1 MTVNNINPSL
11 QKVLIVGG
19 GISGLTLANALKH
32 QGIPFVVY
40 ERDESPQ
47 SRTQGWS
54 LSLYLAL
61 KHLKRCFPP
70 ERFENFGRETCVN
83 HEDNEGNVVYKL
95 YDGKEGRAFGIIQR
109 RPYEAYRVSRSRFR
123 HWLLQDIEEN
133 VHWNKRVSH
142 YEQDDQ
148 GQVTVYFTDG
158 TQDTGDL
165 LVASDGAQ
173 SSVACQLYGGA
184 LPFKEATHISHAR
197 GFGATYWISEEDWK
211 SISTSNSQSAVII
224 GTVTEEADKRVAGK
238 TVRMI
243 YTLNKIDRSRPETP
257 YELLWFLSIFL
268 EQDDLVPFPD
278 GSNDEEVFNM
288 VQTWSA
294 SAFSGSPSHQKI
306 TAQTPKHTPIVG
318 LTLRER
324 IPRRDVLYSPGRHVV
339 LMGDAAHP
347 MTVFKGEGANHAI
360 IDASNLA
367 IEISHAFNNTKTLD
381 EAISSYYDEMIP
393 RGENAVT
400 QSHIASEK
408 VHSTKEQVVEMYKNM
423 LGATIAST

>member
-1 MTVNNINPSL
+1 MTVDNTHHPL

-32 QGIPFVVY
+32 QGIPCVVY

-54 LSLYLAL
+54 LSLHMAME
-61 KHLKRCFPP
+61 HLKRCFPL
-70 ERFENFGRETCVN
+70 ERFENFGREASVN
-83 HEDNEGNVVYKL
+83 YEDNEGNVVYKL
-95 YDGKEGRAFGIIQR
+95 YDGKDGRVFTTVQR
-109 RPYEAYRVSRSRFR
+109 EPYAAYRVSRSRFR
-123 HWLLQDIEEN
+123 HWLLQDIEEI
-133 VHWNKRVSH
+133 VHWNKRVSR
-142 YEQDDQ
+142 YEEDDQ

-165 LVASDGAQ
+165 LVASDGSQ

-184 LPFKEATHISHAR
+184 LPFKQATHISHAR
-197 GFGATYWISEEDWK
+197 GFGATYWISEEVWK
-211 SISTSNSQSAVII
+211 SVSTSNSQTAAII
-224 GTVTEEADKRVAGK
+224 GTVTEDADKRVAGK
-238 TVRMI
+238 TIRML

-257 YELLWFLSIFL
+257 YEILWFVSIFL
-268 EQDDLVPFPD
+268 EQDNLVPFPD
-278 GSNDEEVFNM
+278 GSNDEEVLNM
-288 VQTWSA
+288 IRAWCA

-306 TAQTPKHTPIVG
+306 TAQTPKHTPIHG

-324 IPRRDVLYSPGRHVV
+324 IPRHDVLYSPGRRVV
-339 LMGDAAHP
+339 LTGDAAHP
-347 MTVFKGEGANHAI
+347 MTVYKGEGANHAI

-367 IEISHAFNNTKTLD
+367 VEISHAFNNTKTLD

-408 VHSTKEQVVEMYKNM
+408 VHSTREQVIEMYKSM
-423 LGATIAST
+423 RGATVASV